1 MRTLPRRRKTVRR
14 ECQGN
19 TEREREG
26 YVSTPQPLAGGKEVR
41 WSLCTDVWSII
52 KIDALQ
58 HLTPAKAEFGG
69 YGGIPG
75 FEELAEGEGTER
87 RTEVTRR
94 DTGTRDPWRR
104 NGRAGAMA
112 MPPPLPTDDGD
123 REEGRGGGGERG
135 RFESALCPG
144 SDEELCSLPL
154 SKSAWGTRKATKNE
168 EKRTTKKGHTG
179 VPAPGGGAKGALERR
194 DGQ

>member
-75 FEELAEGEGTER
+75 LR
-87 RTEVTRR
+87 
-94 DTGTRDPWRR
+94 
-104 NGRAGAMA
+104 
-112 MPPPLPTDDGD
+112 
-123 REEGRGGGGERG
+123 
-135 RFESALCPG
+135 S
-144 SDEELCSLPL
+144 
-154 SKSAWGTRKATKNE
+154 
-168 EKRTTKKGHTG
+168 
-179 VPAPGGGAKGALERR
+179 
-194 DGQ
+194 